1 MLEIISFVQLKFP
14 PSVAIWHNNAISA
27 LLPKS
32 LVHLM
37 DPETWK
43 LDLETWL
50 INHPILYSFDVISF
64 KKMLDVEMKGFG
76 DGAGR

>member
-1 MLEIISFVQLKFP
+1 
-14 PSVAIWHNNAISA
+14 
-27 LLPKS
+27 
-32 LVHLM
+32 M

-50 INHPILYSFDVISF
+50 INHRILYSFDVISF
-64 KKMLDVEMKGFG
+64 KKMLDVEMKGVG